1 MAKKESGDKA
11 VLLNRHNLQVAK
23 FCATEEG
30 SSAALKSVYVEPDG
44 TTACNG
50 HIVVHVSMP
59 KIEPSLFPTLAE
71 APDMKHDA
79 KPFLLSRDSALEIA
93 SNIPEDTDIPAL
105 RHAAIAVNNKRVRA
119 ATTDLA
125 IESVVAEAQILS
137 EYPKWRALKPKGAP
151 TLELVLDARYLADL
165 AAAAVKFQ
173 KGSPAPFIRI
183 RAWSEPKTPVYLE
196 ACRNVEGQTWKAFVM
211 QCRVSETS
219 FGEDE

>member
-1 MAKKESGDKA
+1 MAKKEASDKA

-93 SNIPEDTDIPAL
+93 SNIPKTRTFRPYGMLPL
-105 RHAAIAVNNKRVRA
+105 RSTTSACEQRRPIWRLRA
-119 ATTDLA
+119 
-125 IESVVAEAQILS
+125 
-137 EYPKWRALKPKGAP
+137 
-151 TLELVLDARYLADL
+151 
-165 AAAAVKFQ
+165 
-173 KGSPAPFIRI
+173 
-183 RAWSEPKTPVYLE
+183 
-196 ACRNVEGQTWKAFVM
+196 
-211 QCRVSETS
+211 
-219 FGEDE
+219 